1 MKKNKNVRQDN
12 LSAVNTG
19 SKRVYKMYK
28 AKKNWVVAP
37 VLLATVLGTIGT
49 APISVL
55 AQTTDATTTVAVVK
69 TLEAAKEDSL
79 KKLDSLVESMTA
91 TQMDTAKKAINAAT
105 SNEAVYNALK
115 TNGYNVVVN
124 NAVVNFE
131 STTVANANK
140 ELAKLTNISTDSY
153 MNNNLT
159 SVQTVK
165 NAQQTFVNETTVTDT
180 TDNFKTTQAKFNTV
194 LAAQNEVV
202 AQNTKNAQTMN
213 AQNANVATKKQAAVA
228 TVNGLTYLSQTRK
241 DAYNAQI
248 NAVTASDAGWATTID
263 NLTNQAIQED
273 VTAAKA
279 VVEAKLASADGQLLS
294 TEKQAQ
300 FTASLN
306 QATTTA
312 QVQKIDA
319 EVTKAIAEAKAA
331 HDKAQFEQN
340 KKALIGAINNDTT
353 ITDTKVKTDLIA
365 KANSATTQAELD
377 KVNAEYQA
385 AINNAINEKKD
396 IEQVRAEGLATV
408 KALPNITE
416 LSRGNYIYAI
426 ENASSKSAINTYVA
440 QAQAE
445 NNAALA
451 TARTAA
457 IAEVNGYTHLSAAE
471 KTAFTN
477 AINKE
482 MTVTGVQAQAKA
494 AKDKDAANYLAT
506 TKAEAVKT
514 VNKLEYLDNTEMY
527 VNQINAATSV
537 DAVNSIVDTA
547 AAENLKMGLETTDLN
562 QAKKVGL
569 ATVDTYMYLT
579 PSEKEAA
586 VKEINA
592 AKSVD
597 GVKKVLANAET
608 TNAANKQAADAAKVL
623 ADAKAAAM
631 KTINGLSSLTEAQ
644 KADYNSKVAA
654 ADTQAKIDKVVSDA
668 QAADAKIK
676 AEAQALKEAK
686 EMTIANVTK
695 LPYLTN
701 QQKTDYVA
709 QILAANS
716 MKQVEEIS
724 LAAKQQNLSQTT
736 NPKEYYA
743 NAVDIINNELTALN
757 AEQQK
762 GYVQELGTAT
772 SPKSIESMKATVAK
786 ATAQNAKQFDEQL
799 IKEIDKMIAAGN
811 LEVAKENADLLK
823 VEANKTAYTAKI
835 DAAIALRTAKEEAR
849 NEVTQATYLTPAEKK
864 AFVKQINDAKTMDE
878 LNKVKEAYTAKA
890 PATAVPLYRAYNKN
904 NGEHLYTASK
914 AEYDHVVSL
923 GWTAEGT
930 AWNAASKGKPVY
942 RLYNPNSGEHF
953 YTTNETEYNQVA
965 SHGWNKEGV
974 VFYSAEDK
982 AVNVYRVFNPNAK
995 DAGSHLYT
1003 VHSDEVNGL
1012 VKLGWKAE
1020 GIAFFGMK

>member
-1 MKKNKNVRQDN
+1 M
-12 LSAVNTG
+12 
-19 SKRVYKMYK
+19 
-28 AKKNWVVAP
+28 
-37 VLLATVLGTIGT
+37 
-49 APISVL
+49 
-55 AQTTDATTTVAVVK
+55 K

-79 KKLDSLVESMTA
+79 KKLDSLVESMSA
-91 TQMDTAKKAINAAT
+91 TQMNTAKKAINDAT
-105 SNEAVYNALK
+105 TNEAVYTALQ
-115 TNGYNVVVN
+115 TYGYNVVTAN
-124 NAVVNFE
+124 IAMNFE
-131 STTVANANK
+131 NTTVANANK

-153 MNNNLT
+153 MNNNTT
-159 SVQTVK
+159 SVQTVQM
-165 NAQQTFVNETTVTDT
+165 AQQTFAKDTKVTDT
-180 TDNFKTTQAKFNTV
+180 EDNYATTFAAFNKV
-194 LAAQNEVV
+194 VAAQEAMV

-241 DAYNAQI
+241 DTYNAQI
-248 NAVTASDAGWATTID
+248 NAVTASDAGWQTTID
-263 NLTNQAIQED
+263 TLTNQAIQED
-273 VTAAKA
+273 VTAAKTT
-279 VVEAKLASADGQLLS
+279 VENKLASADGQLLS
-294 TEKQAQ
+294 AEKQTQ
-300 FTASLN
+300 FATSLN

-340 KKALIGAINNDTT
+340 KKDLIGAINTNTT
-353 ITDTKVKTDLIA
+353 ITDTAVKKDLIA
-365 KANSATTQAELD
+365 KANNATTQAELD
-377 KVNAEYQA
+377 KVNAEYQT
-385 AINNAINEKKD
+385 AINNAINDKKD
-396 IEQVRAEGLATV
+396 IEQVRTEGLATV
-408 KALPNITE
+408 NSLPNITE
-416 LSRGNYIYAI
+416 LSRGNYVYAI
-426 ENASSKSAINTYVA
+426 ENATSKAAINTYVA

-451 TARTAA
+451 AARTAA
-457 IAEVNGYTHLSAAE
+457 IAEVNAYTHLSAAE

-482 MTVTGVQAQAKA
+482 TTVTGVQAQAKA
-494 AKDKDAANYLAT
+494 AKDKDAANYLAS

-608 TNAANKQAADAAKVL
+608 TNNANKQAADAAKVL
-623 ADAKAAAM
+623 ADAKVAAM

-644 KADYNSKVAA
+644 KSDYNSKVNA
-654 ADTQAKIDKVVSDA
+654 ADTQAKIDKVVADA

-676 AEAQALKEAK
+676 AEAQALKTEK
-686 EMTIANVTK
+686 ETIIAEVTK

-709 QILAANS
+709 QILAANTI
-716 MKQVEEIS
+716 KQVEEVS

-757 AEQQK
+757 AQQQA
-762 GYVQELGTAT
+762 GYVAELGTAQ

-811 LEVAKENADLLK
+811 LELAKDNANLLK
-823 VEANKTAYTAKI
+823 VEANKTAYVAKI
-835 DAAIALRTAKEEAR
+835 DAAIAFRTAQEAAR
-849 NEVTQATYLTPAEKK
+849 NEVTAATYLTPAEKK

-878 LNKVKEAYTAKA
+878 LNKVKEAYKAKA
-890 PATAVPLYRAYNKN
+890 SATAVPLYRAYNKN

-914 AEYDHVVSL
+914 EEYDHVVSL

-953 YTTNETEYNQVA
+953 YTTNETEYNEVA